1 MFGLGTMMNC
11 GAIVAGGIVGLLF
24 GRLLKPR
31 IQETMTATL
40 GYCTM
45 FIGISGAMQK
55 MLLIQADGSIETT
68 GTMVLI
74 GSLALGAFIGEL
86 LNLES
91 GIERFGEWLKVKT
104 GSSGD
109 AGFVGAFVTA
119 SLTACI
125 GAMAVV
131 GAIQD
136 GIYGDYSILMAKA
149 VLDMIFIAVMT
160 ASLGKGCIFSA
171 IPVGLFQ
178 GSMTILAIFL
188 KPLLTGAAM
197 DNLSLVGSVMIFCV
211 GVNLAFGK
219 KIRVANLL
227 PALVLAV
234 VSAFL

>member
-1 MFGLGTMMNC
+1 MFGLGTIINC
-11 GAIVAGGIVGLLF
+11 GAIVAGGIIGLLF
-24 GRLLKPR
+24 GKLLKPR

-74 GSLALGAFIGEL
+74 GSLALGAFIGEWF
-86 LNLES
+86 NLEAA
-91 GIERFGEWLKVKT
+91 IERFGEWLKVKT

-136 GIYGDYSILMAKA
+136 GIYGDYSILMAKS

-178 GSMTILAIFL
+178 GSMTVLAVFL
-188 KPLLTGAAM
+188 KPLLTGTAM

-227 PALVLAV
+227 PALVIAV
-234 VSAFL
+234 IWAFV